1 MPPLPEQPDFKQA
14 LRDTARS
21 DGPLGA
27 LRAFHRQAGPRTL
40 VCGPAGHVL
49 APTELVAPTPDR
61 ERTYLPT
68 LLAGMG
74 LAIVRTSSGQGADDA
89 VLWLRLGLAERLM
102 DAVLDHLGTRSF
114 GETPLLRQPV
124 LKDALAEVAVGLL
137 RTESS
142 LLDAPGFDD
151 TALSVLHQQLDTA
164 EHALLKLLGG
174 TGLTTRGP
182 GADAYVSGVLADLYA
197 PSALPQETA

>member
-1 MPPLPEQPDFKQA
+1 M
-14 LRDTARS
+14 
-21 DGPLGA
+21 
-27 LRAFHRQAGPRTL
+27 
-40 VCGPAGHVL
+40 CGPAGHVL